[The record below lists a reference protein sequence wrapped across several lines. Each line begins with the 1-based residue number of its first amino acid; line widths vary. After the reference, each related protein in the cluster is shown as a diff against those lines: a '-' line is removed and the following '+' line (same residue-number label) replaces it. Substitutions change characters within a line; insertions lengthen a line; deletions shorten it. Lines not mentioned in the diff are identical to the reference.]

1 MPRRTYSP
9 DEVLTKLKR
18 AENLVAAG
26 ATLNEAAKL
35 VGVTYGTLVE
45 WREKFDV
52 LASAGIKRI
61 KQLEAENARLR
72 RAIAELD
79 EQLSAAGY
87 STEPPPAPAPARK
100 SAPKR
105 KARAT
110 SGP

>member
-18 AENLVAAG
+18 AESLVAAG

-45 WREKFDV
+45 WRAKFDV

-79 EQLSAAGY
+79 EQLSAGGQQPL
-87 STEPPPAPAPARK
+87 PPPDKPARK
-100 SAPKR
+100 SAAKR
-105 KARAT
+105 KPER
-110 SGP
+110 